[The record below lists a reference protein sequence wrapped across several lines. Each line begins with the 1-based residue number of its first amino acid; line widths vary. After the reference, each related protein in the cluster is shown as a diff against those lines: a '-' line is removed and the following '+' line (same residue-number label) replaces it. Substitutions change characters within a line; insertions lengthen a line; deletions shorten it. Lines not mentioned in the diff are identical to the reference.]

1 MRWPWSARRTETR
14 SGYTSQVVSAI
25 LAAAT
30 ETGDDSP
37 LGLSAVDVAAGAYA
51 RAFAAA
57 VVEPASPTLTPGVLA
72 HIARC
77 LIRTGESLHLIDV
90 DQAGRVRLRP
100 SAWWHVHGGSDPAG
114 WRYDLSLVG
123 PDTTERRIVPAAAV
137 LHCRLA
143 FDAARPWAGVAPLT
157 WAARTGRLAAR
168 LERATGDEAGA
179 PTGQVLP
186 VPEGQEE
193 GEESPL
199 KTLLADLRKLRGNLT
214 TVETTARGYGDAAA
228 ALHSDW

>member
-77 LIRTGESLHLIDV
+77 LIRTGESLHLTST
-90 DQAGRVRLRP
+90 R
-100 SAWWHVHGGSDPAG
+100 
-114 WRYDLSLVG
+114 
-123 PDTTERRIVPAAAV
+123 PAACGCARPRGGTFTAGATPRDGGTICPSWV
-137 LHCRLA
+137 RTRPNGASSRPRPCCIAGSRS
-143 FDAARPWAGVAPLT
+143 AARPWAGVAPLT